1 MTHVHKNY
9 GLFLGF
15 ALWPVKLV
23 RKKKQISGV
32 SKYITRVSRAVHYRR
47 ACSAGNGDIKSK
59 KKQGSCVKRDTAYG
73 NGNITQKHSLV
84 VDKIK
89 NKEEEG
95 V

>member
-1 MTHVHKNY
+1 M
-9 GLFLGF
+9 
-15 ALWPVKLV
+15 
-23 RKKKQISGV
+23 
-32 SKYITRVSRAVHYRR
+32 HYRR

-59 KKQGSCVKRDTAYG
+59 KKQESCVKRDTAYG
-73 NGNITQKHSLV
+73 NGNITQEHSLV